1 MIYLI
6 IELTELYFVQ
16 NYSHPTWS
24 GLNSD
29 RNFQERELGV
39 DMNSPRNMSAL
50 RNGMA
55 M

>member
-6 IELTELYFVQ
+6 IELTELCFVQ